1 VLSYADFYVTTVN
14 EEPDDRFQKATL
26 VNSVNAWDGSVSNL
40 RYFIMRDI
48 AFSMDYSKTVL
59 SDNKDLLDTLPSALS
74 SFHRAKLLF
83 NDFIKRMVYTS
94 DPRATSEY
102 VQFPQ
107 QTVQLKGGDCDDLSV
122 CYSSLLES
130 VGIQTALV
138 DYKADRDIRHVNILF
153 NTKLT
158 PNQAKLI
165 TNNDTKYFIRKNSSG
180 KNEVWLPVETTS
192 LTDFNTAWH
201 VGVEKFNKEALS
213 DLGIATGNVEIIDV
227 Y

>member
-1 VLSYADFYVTTVN
+1 
-14 EEPDDRFQKATL
+14 
-26 VNSVNAWDGSVSNL
+26 
-40 RYFIMRDI
+40 
-48 AFSMDYSKTVL
+48 
-59 SDNKDLLDTLPSALS
+59 
-74 SFHRAKLLF
+74 
-83 NDFIKRMVYTS
+83 MVYTS
-94 DPRATSEY
+94 DPRATAEY

-138 DYKADRDIRHVNILF
+138 DYKADGDIRHVNILF

-158 PNQAKLI
+158 PKQAKLI
-165 TNNDTKYFIRKNSSG
+165 TNNDTKYFVRKNSSG
-180 KNEVWLPVETTS
+180 KSEVWLPVETTS
-192 LTDFNTAWH
+192 LTEFNTAWN